1 VESTPSYKIHHAV
14 TSEKPR
20 NDIVIEEASSDD
32 RETFKDDREERISD
46 FKETADRHTSTKK
59 VSLWSSAKYNSP
71 LHKSCADPLQLF
83 DITIM
88 Q

>member
-1 VESTPSYKIHHAV
+1 MAVKQQHSSDITYGRVESTPNYKIHHAV

-32 RETFKDDREERISD
+32 RETFKDDGEERMSD

-59 VSLWSSAKYNSP
+59 VSLILVICK
-71 LHKSCADPLQLF
+71 
-83 DITIM
+83 I
-88 Q
+88 